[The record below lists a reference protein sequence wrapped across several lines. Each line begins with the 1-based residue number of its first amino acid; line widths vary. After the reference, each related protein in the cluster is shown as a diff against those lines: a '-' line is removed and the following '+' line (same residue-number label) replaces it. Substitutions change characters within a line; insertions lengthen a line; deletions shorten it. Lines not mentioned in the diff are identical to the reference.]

1 MFLHGGPALLQ
12 KPNVRYVCLYE
23 MENVTENTCLESGQH
38 TAPLLT
44 DCVTLGKFF
53 ISLHFSF

>member
-1 MFLHGGPALLQ
+1 MLQ

-23 MENVTENTCLESGQH
+23 MENVTENMCLESGQH

-53 ISLHFSF
+53 ISRHFSF